1 MYGQNIQKR
10 IYFLMTA
17 LIFTYQLGSIKGED
31 VIFMRIKYDV
41 ELIDEAND
49 LSLDN
54 KSLQLKFLKVA
65 KYLKF

>member
-1 MYGQNIQKR
+1 
-10 IYFLMTA
+10 MTA
-17 LIFTYQLGSIKGED
+17 LIFTYQLGAIKRED

>member
-1 MYGQNIQKR
+1 MLF
-10 IYFLMTA
+10 FL
-17 LIFTYQLGSIKGED
+17 
-31 VIFMRIKYDV
+31 RIKYDV

-49 LSLDN
+49 HSLDN